1 MARTPVDPPRTPPAT
16 PTERLL
22 ARAWSELLDVP
33 ELEIGRQDD
42 FFALGGDS
50 ITVLEL
56 FSRLRHERPALPR
69 PTAVY
74 THRTLV
80 ALAAAIDDTTV
91 PPLPPPPRPEGPP
104 CPRLDTNPP
113 RARPPPTNK
122 KP

>member
-1 MARTPVDPPRTPPAT
+1 MSTELPDTPTELPGTSTDSARTPVDTTRTPPAT
-16 PTERLL
+16 PTEHLL
-22 ARAWSELLDVP
+22 ARAWSELLDIP
-33 ELEIGRQDD
+33 ESEIGRRDD

-91 PPLPPPPRPEGPP
+91 PTVTTTAP
-104 CPRLDTNPP
+104 
-113 RARPPPTNK
+113 AA
-122 KP
+122 